1 MPVSG
6 HSLLSLNHGGRMLPS
21 QIAETQR
28 YPHTSRQCAKT
39 IDLYVADLRSM
50 LQLPLKIRRE
60 GDLPPGTL
68 LVDMEGGCNF
78 ASCILMLDII
88 AGLSVCLYFRQN
100 AIGFETNR
108 DRGPR
113 FREFLEQYYPWEYED
128 LDKGQVSE
136 ILWQFLRN
144 PLVHALGILP
154 VTGMPGSI
162 NSIQVNK
169 SAINLEEIL
178 ELENIPRSLWLS
190 STFEL
195 EHSTFHVNVPPLYWG
210 LHQLFR
216 NLLSDAS
223 QMHLVETWYKNQVTK
238 TP

>member
-1 MPVSG
+1 MI
-6 HSLLSLNHGGRMLPS
+6 PS
-21 QIAETQR
+21 EIATVQT
-28 YPHTSRQCAKT
+28 YSHIKGQCAKT
-39 IDLYVADLRSM
+39 LDLYIKDLRSM

-100 AIGFETNR
+100 AIGLETNR
-108 DRGPR
+108 DRAPR
-113 FREFLEQYYPWEYED
+113 FREFLEQYYAWEYEG

-144 PLVHALGILP
+144 PLVHALGVLP
-154 VTGMPGSI
+154 VTEMPGSI
-162 NSIQVNK
+162 NRIQVNK
-169 SAINLEEIL
+169 GALNLKEVW
-178 ELENIPRSLWLS
+178 ELENVSRPLTLS

-216 NLLSDAS
+216 NLFSDAD
-223 QMHLVETWYKNQVTK
+223 QMHLVETWYKNQAAK
-238 TP
+238 SP